1 MYLYFYKFTA
11 NYQIIFGMDLQ
22 DKLFE
27 IDAEISKGL
36 KLRAA
41 DRLKNLLGHYP
52 DEPQIW
58 LKLAELYY
66 EAGFYDAAGKYWI
79 LTEPNEERIKKCVE
93 MYEKSVNYSG
103 NQILKEL
110 IFRGDK
116 SKLSEYGQRKLEA
129 LEFNSKQ
136 VAGTVPTYKRKNFS
150 SNIPSI
156 DTEQT
161 LKSKITDKVIIGLIL
176 LAIMIVIISVIAGFI
191 DGFKIVWNMLF
202 T

>member
-1 MYLYFYKFTA
+1 
-11 NYQIIFGMDLQ
+11 MDLK

-27 IDAEISKGL
+27 IDVEINKGL

-52 DEPQIW
+52 DESQIRF
-58 LKLAELYY
+58 KLAELYY
-66 EAGFYDAAGKYWI
+66 ESGFYDAAGKYWI
-79 LTEPNEERIKKCVE
+79 LTEPDEERIKKCVE

-136 VAGTVPTYKRKNFS
+136 VAGTVPTYKRKNFG
-150 SNIPSI
+150 SNIPSDQI
-156 DTEQT
+156 EQT
-161 LKSKITDKVIIGLIL
+161 LESKIVGYAVLCLLL
-176 LAIMIVIISVIAGFI
+176 LAIILVIVGFI

>member
-1 MYLYFYKFTA
+1 MCCVSINLYL
-11 NYQIIFGMDLQ
+11 NYQIRFRMDLQ
-22 DKLFE
+22 DKLLK
-27 IDAEISKGL
+27 IDVEISKGL

-52 DEPQIW
+52 DEPKIW

-79 LTEPNEERIKKCVE
+79 LTKPDEERIKKCVE

-116 SKLSEYGQRKLEA
+116 SKLSEYGQRKLES
-129 LEFNSKQ
+129 LEFNSKL
-136 VAGTVPTYKRKNFS
+136 VAGTIPTYKRKHFG
-150 SNIPSI
+150 SNTPKVHV
-156 DTEQT
+156 EQT
-161 LKSKITDKVIIGLIL
+161 FDSEIVGYAVLCLVL
-176 LAIMIVIISVIAGFI
+176 LAIILVIVGFI
-191 DGFKIVWNMLF
+191 DGFKIVWNLLF
-202 T
+202 A